1 MSQMN
6 QMSQMIIASKE
17 KEPKEIKKLK
27 EPKDTKT
34 KPKMKLMTMSMAV
47 SDPDVEVSET
57 VSQSPASTNEL
68 DQKYQQKTDKEHILD
83 NPDTYIGSIEN
94 VSGPMYILDNQK
106 IIQKEIDYNPALYKL
121 FDEGITNCRDHR
133 VRTENKKKVDET
145 TDVVTSI
152 HIEITNNKITMTN
165 NGDGIDIEQHPT
177 YKTWIP
183 ELIFAHLR
191 TSTNYNKDEQKT
203 TGGKNGFGFKLV
215 LIWST
220 WGEIETVDAKRELKY
235 HQVFE
240 NNLDIIHKP
249 KITPCKKKPYTM
261 VSFIPDYKRLGLK
274 GLSEDMLNLFQRRVY
289 DIAGITTKDVKVKF
303 NEDLLPVKDFG
314 QYIQLFNDQDKVS
327 ESHECWGYSVCLSD
341 EFKQVSFVNGIFTSK
356 GGKHVDYI
364 VQQITKKMIAY
375 ILKKKKIEVKP
386 STIKEQLTIFLNSTI
401 VNPSFDS
408 QTKDYLNT
416 PSSKFGS
423 SCTVSDKFIEKL
435 AALGVLNTSCEL
447 SEVKEKK
454 ESKKTDGAKTKTIR
468 GVLKL
473 IDANYAGTKKSSECI
488 LILCEGDSAKSGIVS
503 GLAANDRNIYGIY
516 PMKGKLLN
524 VRGEGPKKINDN
536 HEITDIKKILGL
548 ESGKTYKDVEDLR
561 YGKVLIMT
569 DQDLDGSHIKGLVI
583 NMFEWLWPSLLK
595 IGGFIG
601 FMNTPILKATKG
613 SKSLS
618 FYNDNEYETWKET
631 NDNGSGWKVKYYK
644 GLGTSTGKEFREYFE
659 HKKIVEIEVGE
670 KDTED
675 MDMLFNKKKA
685 ELRKE
690 WLTNYDRDA
699 HVDTSLTHITLGN
712 FIHKEIIHFS
722 KYDCDRSI
730 PNLMDGLKVSQRK
743 ILFSAFEKNLISEI
757 KVAQFSGYVSEHSG
771 YHHGEASLNGAI
783 VHMAQDF
790 VGSNN
795 INLLMP
801 NGQFGTRLQGG
812 KDSASERYIFT
823 NLNKITRLLF
833 KKADDA
839 ILHYLDDDGMPVEPI
854 FYIPIIPMVLV
865 NGAEGIGT
873 GFSTKIPCFNPKAL
887 IQYIRNVIQHKE
899 PNRDLVPYYKGF
911 KGTIEQENETRFIT
925 KGVFTMNK
933 NKIEIT
939 ELPIDTWNED
949 YIIFLEKLL
958 EDGTIKDYKDLSTD
972 KHVNIQIQCSINE
985 SEIEKT
991 LRLSSTLSITNM
1003 NLFNEKEKLT
1013 HYTKPHEII
1022 DDFILKRIGYYDKR
1036 KQHIIDVLEKELIL
1050 LKNKYNYIQQVLDGT
1065 IDLRKKTSEQIYT
1078 ILEDMGYAKIEGYNY
1093 LIKMTMDSVSIEN
1106 VETLKK
1112 QYESKEKELAI
1123 IKKTTIE
1130 ETWLNELSDLEKVI

>member
-1 MSQMN
+1 M
-6 QMSQMIIASKE
+6 ASNSAK
-17 KEPKEIKKLK
+17 
-27 EPKDTKT
+27 
-34 KPKMKLMTMSMAV
+34 SSV
-47 SDPDVEVSET
+47 SG
-57 VSQSPASTNEL
+57 L
-68 DQKYQQKTDKEHILD
+68 DEKYQQKTDKEHILD

-94 VSGPMYILDNQK
+94 VSGPMYIYDEK
-106 IIQKEIDYNPALYKL
+106 IIQKDIDYNPALYKL

-133 VRTENKKKVDET
+133 VRTEIKKKTDNT

-152 HIEITNNKITMTN
+152 HIEIANNKITMTN
-165 NGDGIDIEQHPT
+165 NGDGIDVEEHPT
-177 YKTWIP
+177 YKIWIP
-183 ELIFAHLR
+183 ELIFGHLR

-240 NNLDIIHKP
+240 NNLDVIHKP
-249 KITPCKKKPYTM
+249 KITSCKKNPYTR
-261 VSFIPDYKRLGLK
+261 VSFIPDYKRLGLQ
-274 GLSEDMLNLFQRRVY
+274 GLSQDMLKLFQRRVY
-289 DIAGITTKDVKVKF
+289 DIAGITTKDVKVKY
-303 NEDLLPVKDFG
+303 NEEQLPVKDFN

-327 ESHECWGYSVCLSD
+327 ETHDCWGYSVCLSD
-341 EFKQVSFVNGIFTSK
+341 EFKQISFVNGIFTSK

-364 VQQITKKMIAY
+364 VQQITKKMGAY
-375 ILKKKKIEVKP
+375 ILKKKKVEVKP
-386 STIKEQLTIFLNSTI
+386 SIIKEQITVFLNSTI

-447 SEVKEKK
+447 SDVKEKK

-468 GVLKL
+468 GVTKL
-473 IDANYAGTKKSSECI
+473 IDANYAGTKKSDECV

-524 VRGEGPKKINDN
+524 VRGELPKKINDN
-536 HEITDIKKILGL
+536 QEIKDIKKILGL
-548 ESGKTYKDVEDLR
+548 ESGKTYENACDLR
-561 YGKVLIMT
+561 YSKVLIMT

-583 NMFEWLWPSLLK
+583 NMFECLWPSLLQ
-595 IGGFIG
+595 ISGFIG

-613 SKSLS
+613 TKSLS
-618 FYNDNEYETWKET
+618 FYNDNEYEAWKQT
-631 NDNGSGWKVKYYK
+631 SDNGWKVKYYK

-659 HKKIVEIEVGE
+659 NKKIVEIEVGE

-699 HVDTSLTHITLGN
+699 HIDTSLTQITLGN

-743 ILFSAFEKNLISEI
+743 ILFSAFEKNLINEI

-823 NLNKITRLLF
+823 KLNTVTRFLF
-833 KKADDA
+833 KKSDDA
-839 ILHYLDDDGMPVEPI
+839 ILQYLDDDGTCVEPI
-854 FYIPIIPMVLV
+854 FYIPIIPLVLV

-873 GFSTKIPCFNPKAL
+873 GFSTKIPCFNPKVL
-887 IQYIRNVIQHKE
+887 IQYIRNVITHKE
-899 PNRDLVPYYKGF
+899 PNKDLIPYYKGF
-911 KGTIEQENETRFIT
+911 KGSISFDNDSKVSPRFIT

-933 NKIEIT
+933 NKIDIT
-939 ELPIDTWNED
+939 ELPIGTWNED
-949 YIIFLEKLL
+949 YIIFLEKLV

-972 KHVNIQIQCSINE
+972 KNVNIQIQLQNQMDD
-985 SEIEKT
+985 IEKT
-991 LRLSSTLSITNM
+991 LKLTTTLSISNM

-1013 HYTKPHEII
+1013 HYEKPHEII
-1022 DDFILKRIGYYDKR
+1022 DDFILKRIGYYTKR
-1036 KQHIIDVLEKELIL
+1036 KEHIIQILEKELIL
-1050 LKNKYNYIQQVLDGT
+1050 LQNKYKYIQQVLDGS
-1065 IDLRKKTSEQIYT
+1065 IDLRKKTTEQIYK
-1078 ILEDMGYAKIEGYNY
+1078 ILQDLYVKIDDSYNY

-1112 QYESKEKELAI
+1112 QFETKEKELNI

-1130 ETWLNELSDLEKVI
+1130 ESWLNELSDLEKII

>member
-1 MSQMN
+1 M
-6 QMSQMIIASKE
+6 ASK
-17 KEPKEIKKLK
+17 
-27 EPKDTKT
+27 TT
-34 KPKMKLMTMSMAV
+34 STSN
-47 SDPDVEVSET
+47 
-57 VSQSPASTNEL
+57 QSISL
-68 DQKYQQKTDKEHILD
+68 DDKYQQKTDKEHILD

-94 VSGPMYILDNQK
+94 VSGPMYIYDEK
-106 IIQKEIDYNPALYKL
+106 IIQKDIDYNPALYKL

-133 VRTENKKKVDET
+133 VRTELKKKTDDS
-145 TDVVTSI
+145 TDVVTLI
-152 HIEITNNKITMTN
+152 HIEICNNKITMTN
-165 NGDGIDIEQHPT
+165 NGDGIDVEQHPT
-177 YKTWIP
+177 YKIWIP
-183 ELIFAHLR
+183 EMIFGHLR
-191 TSTNYNKDEQKT
+191 TSTNYNKEEQKT

-235 HQVFE
+235 HQIFE
-240 NNLDIIHKP
+240 NNLDLIHKP
-249 KITPCKKKPYTM
+249 KITACKKKPYTR
-261 VSFIPDYKRLGLK
+261 VSFIPDYKRLGLE
-274 GLSEDMLNLFQRRVY
+274 GLSDDMLKLFQRRVY
-289 DIAGITTKDVKVKF
+289 DIAGITTKDVKVKY
-303 NEDLLPVKDFG
+303 NEEQLPVKDFN

-327 ESHECWGYSVCLSD
+327 ESFDCWTYSVCLSD
-341 EFKQVSFVNGIFTSK
+341 EFKQISFVNGIFTSK

-364 VQQITKKMIAY
+364 MQQITKKMCAY
-375 ILKKKKIEVKP
+375 ILKKKKIDVKP
-386 STIKEQLTIFLNSTI
+386 SIIKEQITIFLNSTI

-454 ESKKTDGAKTKTIR
+454 ESKKTDGTKTKTIR
-468 GVLKL
+468 GITKL
-473 IDANYAGTKKSSECI
+473 IDANYAGTKKSGECV

-524 VRGEGPKKINDN
+524 VRGEVLKKINEN
-536 HEITDIKKILGL
+536 KEITEIKKILGL
-548 ESGKTYKDVEDLR
+548 ETGKTYKDADDLR
-561 YGKVLIMT
+561 YGKVLFMT
-569 DQDLDGSHIKGLVI
+569 DQDLDGSHIKGLGI
-583 NMFEWLWPSLLK
+583 NMFECLWPSLLQ
-595 IGGFIG
+595 IPGFIG

-613 SKSLS
+613 TKSLS
-618 FYNDNEYETWKET
+618 FYNDNEYEAWKQST
-631 NDNGSGWKVKYYK
+631 PHDGWKVKYYK

-659 HKKIVEIEVGE
+659 HKKIVEIEVGD

-685 ELRKE
+685 EQRKE
-690 WLTNYDRDA
+690 WLSNYDREV
-699 HVDTSLTHITLGN
+699 HLDTSLTQITLGN
-712 FIHKEIIHFS
+712 FIHKEVIHFS

-743 ILFSAFEKNLISEI
+743 ILFSAFEKNLTYET

-823 NLNKITRLLF
+823 KLNTITRFLF

-839 ILHYLDDDGMPVEPI
+839 ILKYLDDDGTPVEPI

-873 GFSTKIPCFNPKAL
+873 GFSTKIPCFNPKVL
-887 IQYIRNVIQHKE
+887 IQYIRDVITHKE
-899 PNRDLVPYYKGF
+899 PNKELSPYYKGF
-911 KGTIEQENETRFIT
+911 KGSITLENESRFIT
-925 KGVFTMNK
+925 KGVYTVNK
-933 NKIEIT
+933 NKIDIT
-939 ELPIDTWNED
+939 ELPIGTWNED
-949 YIIFLEKLL
+949 YIIFLEKLV

-972 KHVNIQIQCSINE
+972 KQVNIQIQSTMDE
-985 SEIEKT
+985 SEIEKILKLT
-991 LRLSSTLSITNM
+991 TTLSITNM

-1022 DDFILKRIGYYDKR
+1022 DDFIVKRIGYYEKR
-1036 KQHIIDVLEKELIL
+1036 KQHIIQVLEKELIL
-1050 LKNKYNYIQQVLDGT
+1050 LQNKYKYIQQVLDGS
-1065 IDLRKKTSEQIYT
+1065 IDLRKKTTEQIYT
-1078 ILEDMGYAKIEGYNY
+1078 ILEKDYVKIEDSYNY

-1106 VETLKK
+1106 VESLKK
-1112 QYESKEKELAI
+1112 QFESKQKELNI

-1130 ETWLNELSDLEKVI
+1130 ESWLNELNDLEKII

>member
-1 MSQMN
+1 MANKASMS
-6 QMSQMIIASKE
+6 AS
-17 KEPKEIKKLK
+17 
-27 EPKDTKT
+27 
-34 KPKMKLMTMSMAV
+34 
-47 SDPDVEVSET
+47 
-57 VSQSPASTNEL
+57 NL
-68 DQKYQQKTDKEHILD
+68 DEKYQQKTDKEHILD

-94 VSGPMYILDNQK
+94 VSGPMYIYEDK
-106 IIQKEIDYNPALYKL
+106 IIQKDIDYNPALYKL

-133 VRTENKKKVDET
+133 VRTEIKKKTDDT

-152 HIEITNNKITMTN
+152 HIEIANNKITMTN
-165 NGDGIDIEQHPT
+165 NGDGIDVEQHPT
-177 YKTWIP
+177 YKIWIP
-183 ELIFAHLR
+183 ELIFGHLR

-240 NNLDIIHKP
+240 NNLDLIHKP
-249 KITPCKKKPYTM
+249 KITACKKKPYTR
-261 VSFIPDYKRLGLK
+261 VSFIPDYKRLGLQ
-274 GLSEDMLNLFQRRVY
+274 GLSDDMLKLFQRRVY
-289 DIAGITTKDVKVKF
+289 DIAGITTKDVKVKY
-303 NEDLLPVKDFG
+303 NEDQLPVKDFN

-327 ESHECWGYSVCLSD
+327 ESQDCWGYSVCLSD
-341 EFKQVSFVNGIFTSK
+341 EFKQISFVNGIFTSK

-364 VQQITKKMIAY
+364 VQQITKKMVAY
-375 ILKKKKIEVKP
+375 ILKKKKVEVKP
-386 STIKEQLTIFLNSTI
+386 SIIKEQITIFLNSTI

-454 ESKKTDGAKTKTIR
+454 ESKKTDGAKTKSIR
-468 GVLKL
+468 GIPKL
-473 IDANYAGTKKSSECI
+473 IDANYAGTKKSGECI

-524 VRGEGPKKINDN
+524 VRGEVLKKINEN
-536 HEITDIKKILGL
+536 KEIAEIKKILGL
-548 ESGKTYKDVEDLR
+548 ETGKTYKDVEELR
-561 YGKVLIMT
+561 YGKVLFMT
-569 DQDLDGSHIKGLVI
+569 DQDLDGSHIKGLGI
-583 NMFEWLWPSLLK
+583 NMFECLWPSLLQ
-595 IGGFIG
+595 ITGFIG

-613 SKSLS
+613 TKSLS
-618 FYNDNEYETWKET
+618 FYNDNEYEAWKQSEV
-631 NDNGSGWKVKYYK
+631 NGGWKVKYYK

-685 ELRKE
+685 EQRKE

-699 HVDTSLTHITLGN
+699 HLDTSLTQITLGN

-743 ILFSAFEKNLISEI
+743 ILFSAFEKNLMNEI

-823 NLNKITRLLF
+823 KLNTVTRFIF
-833 KKADDA
+833 KKSDDA
-839 ILHYLDDDGMPVEPI
+839 ILKYLDDDGTPVEPI
-854 FYIPIIPMVLV
+854 FYIPIIPMVMV

-873 GFSTKIPCFNPKAL
+873 GFSTKIPCFNPKVL
-887 IQYIRNVIQHKE
+887 IQYIRDVISHKD
-899 PNRDLVPYYKGF
+899 PNKDLIPYYKGF
-911 KGTIEQENETRFIT
+911 KGTIAEDNDTKLTTQCRFIT
-925 KGVFTMNK
+925 KGVFTINK
-933 NKIEIT
+933 NKIDIT
-939 ELPIDTWNED
+939 ELPIGTWNEE
-949 YIIFLEKLL
+949 YIIFLEKLV

-972 KHVNIQIQCSINE
+972 KNVNIQIQIQNQMDD
-985 SEIEKT
+985 IEKT
-991 LRLSSTLSITNM
+991 LKLTTTLSISNM

-1013 HYTKPHEII
+1013 HYEKPHEII
-1022 DDFILKRIGYYDKR
+1022 DDFILKRIGYYEKR
-1036 KQHIIDVLEKELIL
+1036 KQHIIQVLEKELIL
-1050 LKNKYNYIQQVLDGT
+1050 LQNKYKYIQQMIDGS
-1065 IDLRKKTSEQIYT
+1065 IDLRKKTTEQIYT
-1078 ILEDMGYAKIEGYNY
+1078 ILQDLAYVKIDDSYNY

-1106 VETLKK
+1106 IETLKK
-1112 QYESKEKELAI
+1112 QFESKEKELNL

-1130 ETWLNELSDLEKVI
+1130 ESWLNELNDLEKII

>member
-1 MSQMN
+1 M
-6 QMSQMIIASKE
+6 ASKSS
-17 KEPKEIKKLK
+17 K
-27 EPKDTKT
+27 
-34 KPKMKLMTMSMAV
+34 SV
-47 SDPDVEVSET
+47 
-57 VSQSPASTNEL
+57 ASSGL
-68 DQKYQQKTDKEHILD
+68 DEKYQQKTDKEHILD

-94 VSGPMYILDNQK
+94 VSGPMYIYDEK
-106 IIQKEIDYNPALYKL
+106 IIQKDIDYNPALYKL

-133 VRTENKKKVDET
+133 VRTEIKKRTDDT

-165 NGDGIDIEQHPT
+165 NGDGIDVEEHPT
-177 YKTWIP
+177 YKIWIP
-183 ELIFAHLR
+183 ELIFGHLR

-220 WGEIETVDAKRELKY
+220 WGEIETVDAKRQLKY

-240 NNLDIIHKP
+240 NNLDVIHKP
-249 KITPCKKKPYTM
+249 KITSCKKSPYTR
-261 VSFIPDYKRLGLK
+261 VSFIPDYKRLGLQ
-274 GLSEDMLNLFQRRVY
+274 GLSDDMLKLFQRRVY
-289 DIAGITTKDVKVKF
+289 DIAGITTKDVKVKY
-303 NEDLLPVKDFG
+303 NEEQLPVKDFN

-327 ESHECWGYSVCLSD
+327 ESHDCWGYSVCLSD
-341 EFKQVSFVNGIFTSK
+341 EFKQISFVNGIFTSK

-364 VQQITKKMIAY
+364 VQQITKKMVAY

-386 STIKEQLTIFLNSTI
+386 SIIKEQITVFLNSTI

-447 SEVKEKK
+447 SDVKEKK

-468 GVLKL
+468 GVTKL
-473 IDANYAGTKKSSECI
+473 IDANYAGTKKSDECV

-524 VRGEGPKKINDN
+524 VRGELPKKINDN
-536 HEITDIKKILGL
+536 QEIKDIKKILGL
-548 ESGKTYKDVEDLR
+548 ESGKTYENAADLR
-561 YGKVLIMT
+561 YSKVLIMT

-583 NMFEWLWPSLLK
+583 NMFECLWPSLLQ
-595 IGGFIG
+595 ISGFIG

-613 SKSLS
+613 TKSLS
-618 FYNDNEYETWKET
+618 FYNDNEYEAWKQT
-631 NDNGSGWKVKYYK
+631 SDNGWKVKYYK

-685 ELRKE
+685 EQRKE

-699 HVDTSLTHITLGN
+699 HVDTSLTQITLGN

-743 ILFSAFEKNLISEI
+743 ILFSAFEKNLTNEI

-823 NLNKITRLLF
+823 KLNTITRFLF
-833 KKADDA
+833 KKSDDA
-839 ILHYLDDDGMPVEPI
+839 ILQYLDDDGTSVEPI
-854 FYIPIIPMVLV
+854 FYIPIIPLVLV

-873 GFSTKIPCFNPKAL
+873 GFSTKIPCFNPKVL
-887 IQYIRNVIQHKE
+887 IQYIRDVITHKE
-899 PNRDLVPYYKGF
+899 PNKDLIPYYKGF
-911 KGTIEQENETRFIT
+911 KGSISIDNDSKSSRFIT

-933 NKIEIT
+933 NKIDIT
-939 ELPIDTWNED
+939 ELPIGTWNED
-949 YIIFLEKLL
+949 YIIFLEKLV

-972 KHVNIQIQCSINE
+972 KNVNIQIQLQNQMDD
-985 SEIEKT
+985 IEKT
-991 LRLSSTLSITNM
+991 LKLTTTLSISNM

-1013 HYTKPHEII
+1013 HYEKPHEII
-1022 DDFILKRIGYYDKR
+1022 DDFILKRIGYYTKR
-1036 KQHIIDVLEKELIL
+1036 KEHIIQVLEKELIL
-1050 LKNKYNYIQQVLDGT
+1050 LQNKYKYIQQVLDGS
-1065 IDLRKKTSEQIYT
+1065 IDLRKKTIEQIYT
-1078 ILEDMGYAKIEGYNY
+1078 ILQDLYVKIDDSYNY

-1112 QYESKEKELAI
+1112 QFETKEKELNI

-1130 ETWLNELSDLEKVI
+1130 ESWLNELSDLEKII

>member
-1 MSQMN
+1 M
-6 QMSQMIIASKE
+6 A
-17 KEPKEIKKLK
+17 L
-27 EPKDTKT
+27 KT
-34 KPKMKLMTMSMAV
+34 KSMSASGTDV
-47 SDPDVEVSET
+47 S
-57 VSQSPASTNEL
+57 L
-68 DQKYQQKTDKEHILD
+68 DEKYQQKTDKEHILD

-94 VSGPMYILDNQK
+94 VSGPMYIYDGS
-106 IIQKEIDYNPALYKL
+106 IIQKDIDYNPALYKL

-133 VRTENKKKVDET
+133 VRTEIKKKTDDS

-152 HIEITNNKITMTN
+152 HIEISNNKITMTN
-165 NGDGIDIEQHPT
+165 NGDGIDVEQHPT
-177 YKTWIP
+177 YKIWIP
-183 ELIFAHLR
+183 ELIFGHLR

-235 HQVFE
+235 HQIFE

-249 KITPCKKKPYTM
+249 KITACKKKPYTR
-261 VSFIPDYKRLGLK
+261 VSFIPDYKRLGLE
-274 GLSEDMLNLFQRRVY
+274 GLSDDMLKLFQRRVY
-289 DIAGITTKDVKVKF
+289 DIAGITTKDVKVKY

-327 ESHECWGYSVCLSD
+327 ESHDCWGYSVCLSD
-341 EFKQVSFVNGIFTSK
+341 EFKQISFVNGIFTSK

-364 VQQITKKMIAY
+364 LQQITKKMVAY

-386 STIKEQLTIFLNSTI
+386 SIIKEQITIFLNSTI

-416 PSSKFGS
+416 PASKFGS
-423 SCTVSDKFIEKL
+423 SCVVSDKFIEKL
-435 AALGVLNTSCEL
+435 ALLGVLNTSCEL

-468 GVLKL
+468 GIPKL
-473 IDANYAGTKKSSECI
+473 IDANYAGTKKSSECV

-516 PMKGKLLN
+516 PMKGKPLN
-524 VRGEGPKKINDN
+524 VRGANLKDINGN
-536 HEITDIKKILGL
+536 HEFTDIKKILGL
-548 ESGKTYKDVEDLR
+548 ESGKTYKEIEDLR

-583 NMFEWLWPSLLK
+583 NMFECLWPSLLK

-613 SKSLS
+613 TKSLS
-618 FYNDNEYETWKET
+618 FYNDNEYEAWKET
-631 NDNGSGWKVKYYK
+631 TSHDGWKVKYYK

-670 KDTED
+670 KDIED

-685 ELRKE
+685 EQRKE

-743 ILFSAFEKNLISEI
+743 ILFSAFEKNLVNEI

-823 NLNKITRLLF
+823 KLNMLTRFIF
-833 KKADDA
+833 KKPDDA
-839 ILHYLDDDGMPVEPI
+839 ILKYLDDDGTPVEPI
-854 FYIPIIPMVLV
+854 FYVPIIPMVLV

-873 GFSTKIPCFNPKAL
+873 GFSTKIPCFNPKDL
-887 IQYIRNVIQHKE
+887 IQYIRDVISHKT
-899 PNRDLVPYYKGF
+899 PNTDLIPYYKGF
-911 KGTIEQENETRFIT
+911 KGTIAKDLDNETRYMT
-925 KGVFTMNK
+925 KGKYSQSK
-933 NKIEIT
+933 NKIDIS
-939 ELPIDTWNED
+939 ELPIGTWNED
-949 YIIFLEKLL
+949 YIVFLEKLV

-972 KHVNIQIQCSINE
+972 KNVSIQIVTSNDFD
-985 SEIEKT
+985 IEKT
-991 LRLSSTLSITNM
+991 LKLTTTLSISNM

-1013 HYTKPHEII
+1013 HYTKPHEIV
-1022 DDFILKRIGYYDKR
+1022 DDFILKRISYYEKR
-1036 KQHIIDVLEKELIL
+1036 KQHIIQVLERELIL
-1050 LKNKYNYIQQVLDGT
+1050 LQNKYKYIQQVLDGS
-1065 IDLRKKTSEQIYT
+1065 IDLRRKTIEEIYT
-1078 ILEDMGYAKIEGYNY
+1078 TLASYVKIEDSYNY
-1093 LIKMTMDSVSIEN
+1093 LIKMSMDSVSIEN

-1112 QYESKEKELAI
+1112 QFDSKQKELDI
-1123 IKKTTIE
+1123 IRKTTIE
-1130 ETWLNELSDLEKVI
+1130 ESWLNELNDLEKVI

>member
-1 MSQMN
+1 MAN
-6 QMSQMIIASKE
+6 K
-17 KEPKEIKKLK
+17 
-27 EPKDTKT
+27 
-34 KPKMKLMTMSMAV
+34 MSM
-47 SDPDVEVSET
+47 SS
-57 VSQSPASTNEL
+57 SNL
-68 DQKYQQKTDKEHILD
+68 DEKYQQKTDKEHILD

-94 VSGPMYILDNQK
+94 VSGPMYIYEDK
-106 IIQKEIDYNPALYKL
+106 IIQKDIDYNPALYKL

-133 VRTENKKKVDET
+133 VRTEIKKKTDDT
-145 TDVVTSI
+145 TEVVTSI
-152 HIEITNNKITMTN
+152 HIEIANNKITMTN
-165 NGDGIDIEQHPT
+165 NGDGIDVEQHPT
-177 YKTWIP
+177 YKIWIP

-240 NNLDIIHKP
+240 NNLDLIHKP
-249 KITPCKKKPYTM
+249 KITACKKKPYTR

-274 GLSEDMLNLFQRRVY
+274 GLSDDMLKLFQRRVY
-289 DIAGITTKDVKVKF
+289 DIAGITTKDVKVKY
-303 NEDLLPVKDFG
+303 NEDQLPVKDFN

-327 ESHECWGYSVCLSD
+327 ESQDCWSYSICLSD
-341 EFKQVSFVNGIFTSK
+341 EFKQISFVNGIFTSK

-364 VQQITKKMIAY
+364 VQQITKKMVAY

-386 STIKEQLTIFLNSTI
+386 SIIKEQITVFLNSTI

-454 ESKKTDGAKTKTIR
+454 ESKKTDGAKTKSIR
-468 GVLKL
+468 GIPKL
-473 IDANYAGTKKSSECI
+473 IDANYAGTKKSGECV

-503 GLAANDRNIYGIY
+503 GLGANDRNTNGIY

-524 VRGEGPKKINDN
+524 VRGAPSKSVRENQ
-536 HEITDIKKILGL
+536 EIADIKKILGL
-548 ESGKTYKDVEDLR
+548 ESDKTYKDADDLR

-583 NMFEWLWPSLLK
+583 NMFECLWPSLLK
-595 IGGFIG
+595 INGFIG

-618 FYNDNEYETWKET
+618 FYNDNEYEAWKQSEM
-631 NDNGSGWKVKYYK
+631 NSGWKVKYYK

-685 ELRKE
+685 EQRKE
-690 WLTNYDRDA
+690 WLKNYDRDV
-699 HVDTSLTHITLGN
+699 HLDTSLTQITLGN

-743 ILFSAFEKNLISEI
+743 ILFSSFEKNLINEI

-823 NLNKITRLLF
+823 KLNIITRFIF
-833 KKADDA
+833 KKSDDA
-839 ILHYLDDDGMPVEPI
+839 ILTYLDDDGTSVEPI
-854 FYIPIIPMVLV
+854 FYIPIIPMVMV

-873 GFSTKIPCFNPKAL
+873 GFSTKIPCFNPKVL
-887 IQYIRNVIQHKE
+887 IQYIRDVITDKE
-899 PNRDLVPYYKGF
+899 PNKVLMPYYKGF
-911 KGTIEQENETRFIT
+911 KGTIEQDNETRFIT
-925 KGVFTMNK
+925 QGVFSINK
-933 NKIEIT
+933 NKIDIT
-939 ELPIDTWNED
+939 ELPIGTWNED
-949 YIIFLEKLL
+949 YIIFLEKLV

-972 KHVNIQIQCSINE
+972 KNVNIQIQLQNQMDD
-985 SEIEKT
+985 IEKT
-991 LRLSSTLSITNM
+991 LKLTTTLSISNM

-1013 HYTKPHEII
+1013 HYEKPHEII
-1022 DDFILKRIGYYDKR
+1022 DDFILKRIGYYEKR
-1036 KQHIIDVLEKELIL
+1036 KQHIIQVLEKELIL
-1050 LKNKYNYIQQVLDGT
+1050 LQNKYKYIQQVLDGS
-1065 IDLRKKTSEQIYT
+1065 IDLRKKTTEQIYT
-1078 ILEDMGYAKIEGYNY
+1078 ILHDLGYIKIDDSYNY

-1106 VETLKK
+1106 IETLKK
-1112 QYESKEKELAI
+1112 QFESKEKELNI

-1130 ETWLNELSDLEKVI
+1130 ESWLNELNDLEKII

>member
-1 MSQMN
+1 M
-6 QMSQMIIASKE
+6 E
-17 KEPKEIKKLK
+17 
-27 EPKDTKT
+27 
-34 KPKMKLMTMSMAV
+34 MA
-47 SDPDVEVSET
+47 
-57 VSQSPASTNEL
+57 QSL
-68 DQKYQQKTDKEHILD
+68 DEKYQQKTDKEHILD

-94 VSGPMYILDNQK
+94 VSGPMYIYDTRIVQK
-106 IIQKEIDYNPALYKL
+106 DIDYNPALYKL

-133 VRTENKKKVDET
+133 VRTENKKKTDDT

-152 HIEITNNKITMTN
+152 HIEISNNKITMTN
-165 NGDGIDIEQHPT
+165 NGDGIDVEQHPT
-177 YKTWIP
+177 YKIWIP

-191 TSTNYNKDEQKT
+191 TSTNYNKEEQKT

-240 NNLDIIHKP
+240 NNLDIVHKP
-249 KITPCKKKPYTM
+249 KITACKKKPYTR

-274 GLSEDMLNLFQRRVY
+274 GLSDDMLKLFQRRVY
-289 DIAGITTKDVKVKF
+289 DIAGITTKDVKVKY
-303 NEDLLPVKDFG
+303 NEEQLPVKDFG

-327 ESHECWGYSVCLSD
+327 EFQDCWGYSVCLSD

-364 VQQITKKMIAY
+364 VQQITKKMVAY
-375 ILKKKKIEVKP
+375 ILKKKKVEVKP
-386 STIKEQLTIFLNSTI
+386 SIIKEQITIFLNSTI

-435 AALGVLNTSCEL
+435 ATLGVLNTSCEL

-454 ESKKTDGAKTKTIR
+454 ELKKTDGAKTKTLR
-468 GVLKL
+468 GITKL
-473 IDANYAGTKKSSECI
+473 IDANYAGTKKSNECI

-524 VRGEGPKKINDN
+524 VRGACSKTINAN
-536 HEITDIKKILGL
+536 NEIIDIKKILGL
-548 ESGKTYKDVEDLR
+548 ESGKSYKDTEELR
-561 YGKVLIMT
+561 YNKVLIMT

-583 NMFEWLWPSLLK
+583 NMFECLWPSLLQ
-595 IGGFIG
+595 INGFIG

-613 SKSLS
+613 TKSLS
-618 FYNDNEYETWKET
+618 FYNDNEYEAWKQSE
-631 NDNGSGWKVKYYK
+631 NGSGWKVKYYK

-685 ELRKE
+685 EQRKE
-690 WLTNYDRDA
+690 WLTNYDRDV
-699 HVDTSLTHITLGN
+699 HVNTSLTHITLGN

-743 ILFSAFEKNLISEI
+743 ILFSAFEKNLTSEI

-812 KDSASERYIFT
+812 KDSASERYIYT
-823 NLNKITRLLF
+823 KLNNLTRFIF
-833 KKADDA
+833 KKSDDS
-839 ILHYLDDDGMPVEPI
+839 ILKYLDDDGLPVEPI

-873 GFSTKIPCFNPKAL
+873 GFSTKIPCFNPKDL
-887 IQYIRNVIQHKE
+887 IQYIRNVITDKE
-899 PNRDLVPYYKGF
+899 PNKDLKPYYKGF
-911 KGTIEQENETRFIT
+911 KGTIEQDNETRFIT
-925 KGVFTMNK
+925 KGVFTQNK
-933 NKIEIT
+933 NKIDIT

-972 KHVNIQIQCSINE
+972 KNVNIQIQASINE
-985 SEIEKT
+985 SEVEKT
-991 LRLSSTLSITNM
+991 LKLTSTLSITNM

-1022 DDFILKRIGYYDKR
+1022 DDFILKRIGYYEIR
-1036 KQHIIDVLEKELIL
+1036 KQHCIEVLEKELIL
-1050 LKNKYNYIQQVLDGT
+1050 LQNKYKYIQKVLDGS
-1065 IDLRKKTSEQIYT
+1065 IDLRKKTTDQIYKV
-1078 ILEDMGYAKIEGYNY
+1078 LEEFIKIEDSYNY
-1093 LIKMTMDSVSIEN
+1093 LIKMSMDSVSIEN

-1112 QYESKEKELAI
+1112 QYETKRKELDI
-1123 IKKTTIE
+1123 IKKTSIQ
-1130 ETWLNELSDLEKVI
+1130 ETWINELNDLEKII

>member
-1 MSQMN
+1 M
-6 QMSQMIIASKE
+6 ALKTSK
-17 KEPKEIKKLK
+17 
-27 EPKDTKT
+27 
-34 KPKMKLMTMSMAV
+34 SGSV
-47 SDPDVEVSET
+47 S
-57 VSQSPASTNEL
+57 L
-68 DQKYQQKTDKEHILD
+68 DAKYQQKTDKEHILD

-94 VSGPMYILDNQK
+94 VSGPMYIYDEK
-106 IIQKEIDYNPALYKL
+106 IIQKDIDYNPALYKL

-133 VRTENKKKVDET
+133 VRTEIKKQTDDS

-152 HIEITNNKITMTN
+152 HIEISNNKITMTN
-165 NGDGIDIEQHPT
+165 NGDGIDVEEHPT
-177 YKTWIP
+177 YKIWIP
-183 ELIFAHLR
+183 ELIFGHLR

-249 KITPCKKKPYTM
+249 KITSCKKKPYTR
-261 VSFIPDYKRLGLK
+261 VSFIPDYKRLGIE
-274 GLSEDMLNLFQRRVY
+274 GLSDDMLKLFQRRVY
-289 DIAGITTKDVKVKF
+289 DIAGITTKDVKVKY
-303 NEDLLPVKDFG
+303 NEEQLPVKDFN

-327 ESHECWGYSVCLSD
+327 ESQDCWGYSVCLSD
-341 EFKQVSFVNGIFTSK
+341 EFKQISFVNGIFTSK

-364 VQQITKKMIAY
+364 MQQITKKMVAY
-375 ILKKKKIEVKP
+375 ILKKKKVEVKP
-386 STIKEQLTIFLNSTI
+386 SIIKEQITIFLNSTI

-454 ESKKTDGAKTKTIR
+454 ESKKTDGAKTKSIR
-468 GVLKL
+468 GIPKL

-503 GLAANDRNIYGIY
+503 GLGASDRNTNGIY

-524 VRGEGPKKINDN
+524 VRGAASKSVRENQ
-536 HEITDIKKILGL
+536 EITDIKKILGL
-548 ESGKTYKDVEDLR
+548 ESDKTYTEVDDLR

-583 NMFEWLWPSLLK
+583 NMFECLWPSLLK
-595 IGGFIG
+595 IPGFIG

-613 SKSLS
+613 IKSLS
-618 FYNDNEYETWKET
+618 FYNDNEYEAWKQT
-631 NDNGSGWKVKYYK
+631 TPHDGWKIKYYK

-690 WLTNYDRDA
+690 WLTNYDRDV
-699 HVDTSLTHITLGN
+699 HLDTSLTQITLGN

-743 ILFSAFEKNLISEI
+743 ILFSAFEKNLINEI

-823 NLNKITRLLF
+823 RLNTITRFLF
-833 KKADDA
+833 KKTDDA
-839 ILHYLDDDGMPVEPI
+839 ILNYLNDDGTLVEPI

-873 GFSTKIPCFNPKAL
+873 GFSTKIPCFNPKDL
-887 IQYIRNVIQHKE
+887 IQYIRDVIQHKE
-899 PNRDLVPYYKGF
+899 PNHDLIPYYKGF
-911 KGTIEQENETRFIT
+911 KGTIQQDEKEGRFIT
-925 KGVFTMNK
+925 KGIFKESK
-933 NKIEIT
+933 NKIDIT
-939 ELPIDTWNED
+939 ELPIGTWNED
-949 YIIFLEKLL
+949 YIIFLEKLV

-972 KHVNIQIQCSINE
+972 KNVNIQIVCNIDA

-991 LRLSSTLSITNM
+991 LKLTTTLSISNM

-1022 DDFILKRIGYYDKR
+1022 DDFIAKRIGYYDTR
-1036 KQHIIDVLEKELIL
+1036 KQHIIQVLEKDLVL
-1050 LKNKYNYIQQVLDGT
+1050 LENKYKYIQQVLEDT
-1065 IDLRKKTSEQIYT
+1065 IDLRKKTTEQIYT
-1078 ILEDMGYAKIEGYNY
+1078 ILENLDYVKIEDSFNY
-1093 LIKMTMDSVSIEN
+1093 LIKMAMDSVSIEN

-1112 QYESKEKELAI
+1112 QYHTKQKELDVI
-1123 IKKTTIE
+1123 RKTPIE
-1130 ETWLNELSDLEKVI
+1130 ESWINELNDLEKII

>member
-1 MSQMN
+1 VPLS
-6 QMSQMIIASKE
+6 
-17 KEPKEIKKLK
+17 
-27 EPKDTKT
+27 
-34 KPKMKLMTMSMAV
+34 
-47 SDPDVEVSET
+47 
-57 VSQSPASTNEL
+57 L
-68 DQKYQQKTDKEHILD
+68 DEKYQQKTDKEHILD

-94 VSGPMYILDNQK
+94 VSGPMYIYDSK

-133 VRTENKKKVDET
+133 VRTEIKKKTDDS

-152 HIEITNNKITMTN
+152 HIEISNNKITMTN
-165 NGDGIDIEQHPT
+165 NGDGIDVEEHPT
-177 YKTWIP
+177 YKIWIP
-183 ELIFAHLR
+183 ELIFGHLR

-240 NNLDIIHKP
+240 NNLDVIHKP
-249 KITPCKKKPYTM
+249 KITTCKKKPYTR
-261 VSFIPDYKRLGLK
+261 VSFIPDYKRLGLE
-274 GLSEDMLNLFQRRVY
+274 GLSDDMLKLFQRRVY
-289 DIAGITTKDVKVKF
+289 DIAGITTKDVKVKY
-303 NEDLLPVKDFG
+303 NEDQLPVKDFS

-327 ESHECWGYSVCLSD
+327 ESQDCWSYSVCLSD
-341 EFKQVSFVNGIFTSK
+341 EFKQISFVNGIFTSK

-364 VQQITKKMIAY
+364 VQQITKKMVAY
-375 ILKKKKIEVKP
+375 ILKKKKVEVKP
-386 STIKEQLTIFLNSTI
+386 SIIKEQITVFLNSTI

-435 AALGVLNTSCEL
+435 AALGVLTTSCEL

-468 GVLKL
+468 GIPKL
-473 IDANYAGTKKSSECI
+473 IDANYAGTKKSGECI

-503 GLAANDRNIYGIY
+503 GLAANDRNTYGIY

-524 VRGEGPKKINDN
+524 VRGEVLKKINEN
-536 HEITDIKKILGL
+536 KEIAEIKKILGL
-548 ESGKTYKDVEDLR
+548 ETGKTYKDVEELR
-561 YGKVLIMT
+561 YGKVLFMT
-569 DQDLDGSHIKGLVI
+569 DQDLDGSHIKGLGI
-583 NMFEWLWPSLLK
+583 NMFECLWPSLLK
-595 IGGFIG
+595 ISGFIG
-601 FMNTPILKATKG
+601 FMNTPILKASKG
-613 SKSLS
+613 LKSLS
-618 FYNDNEYETWKET
+618 FYNDNEYEAWKET
-631 NDNGSGWKVKYYK
+631 NAGSGWKVKYYK

-675 MDMLFNKKKA
+675 MDMLFNKKKS

-690 WLTNYDRDA
+690 WLTNYDRDV
-699 HVDTSLTHITLGN
+699 HLDTSLTQITLGN
-712 FIHKEIIHFS
+712 FIHKEVIHFS

-743 ILFSAFEKNLISEI
+743 ILFSAFEKNLTTEI

-812 KDSASERYIFT
+812 KDSASERYIYT
-823 NLNKITRLLF
+823 KLNTVTLCLF
-833 KKADDA
+833 KKADNA
-839 ILHYLDDDGMPVEPI
+839 ILKYLDDDGTPVEPI

-873 GFSTKIPCFNPKAL
+873 GFSTKIPCFNPKDL
-887 IQYIRNVIQHKE
+887 IQYIRCVIQKKE
-899 PNRDLVPYYKGF
+899 PNKELIPYYKGF
-911 KGTIEQENETRFIT
+911 KGTIQQENESRFIT
-925 KGVFTMNK
+925 KGVYKETK
-933 NKIEIT
+933 NKIDIT
-939 ELPIDTWNED
+939 ELPIGTWNED
-949 YIIFLEKLL
+949 YIIFLEKLV

-972 KHVNIQIQCSINE
+972 KNVNIQIIMNTIE
-985 SEIEKT
+985 DVEKT
-991 LRLSSTLSITNM
+991 LKLTTTLSITNM

-1013 HYTKPHEII
+1013 HYTNPHEII
-1022 DDFILKRIGYYDKR
+1022 DDFILKRIGYYEVR
-1036 KQHIIDVLEKELIL
+1036 KLHIINVLEKDLIL
-1050 LKNKYNYIQQVLDGT
+1050 LENKYKYIQQVLDGS
-1065 IDLRKKTSEQIYT
+1065 IDLRKKTTEQIHKV
-1078 ILEDMGYAKIEGYNY
+1078 LEDLKFVKIDGYNY

-1112 QYESKEKELAI
+1112 QYETKQKELEL
-1123 IKKTTIE
+1123 IKKTSIE
-1130 ETWLNELSDLEKVI
+1130 ETWMNELNDLEKVI

>member
-1 MSQMN
+1 M
-6 QMSQMIIASKE
+6 ALKSK
-17 KEPKEIKKLK
+17 
-27 EPKDTKT
+27 
-34 KPKMKLMTMSMAV
+34 SSV
-47 SDPDVEVSET
+47 ST
-57 VSQSPASTNEL
+57 VSGSDISL
-68 DQKYQQKTDKEHILD
+68 DEKYQQKTDKEHILD

-94 VSGPMYILDNQK
+94 ISGPMYIYDST
-106 IIQKEIDYNPALYKL
+106 IIQKDIDYNPALYKL

-133 VRTENKKKVDET
+133 VRTEIKKKTDDT

-152 HIEITNNKITMTN
+152 HIEISNNKITMTN
-165 NGDGIDIEQHPT
+165 NGDGIDVEQHPT
-177 YKTWIP
+177 YKIWIP
-183 ELIFAHLR
+183 ELIFGHLR

-249 KITPCKKKPYTM
+249 KITPCKKKPYTR
-261 VSFIPDYKRLGLK
+261 VSFIPDYKRLGLD
-274 GLSEDMLNLFQRRVY
+274 GLSDDMLKLFQRRVY
-289 DIAGITTKDVKVKF
+289 DIAGITTKDVKVKY

-327 ESHECWGYSVCLSD
+327 ESYDCWGYSVCLSD
-341 EFKQVSFVNGIFTSK
+341 EFKQISFVNGIFTGK

-364 VQQITKKMIAY
+364 VQQITKKMVAY
-375 ILKKKKIEVKP
+375 ILKKKKVEVKP
-386 STIKEQLTIFLNSTI
+386 SIIKEQLTIFLNSTI

-423 SCTVSDKFIEKL
+423 SCVVSDKFIEKL

-468 GVLKL
+468 GIPKL
-473 IDANYAGTKKSSECI
+473 IDANYAGTKKSGECV

-524 VRGEGPKKINDN
+524 VRGEVLKKVNEN
-536 HEITDIKKILGL
+536 KEISEIKKILGL
-548 ESGKTYKDVEDLR
+548 ESGKTYKDIEELR
-561 YGKVLIMT
+561 YGKVLFMT
-569 DQDLDGSHIKGLVI
+569 DQDLDGSHIKGLGI
-583 NMFEWLWPSLLK
+583 NMFECLWPSLLK
-595 IGGFIG
+595 ISGFIG

-613 SKSLS
+613 AKTLA
-618 FYNDNEYETWKET
+618 FYNDNEYESWKQS
-631 NDNGSGWKVKYYK
+631 NDSSGWKIKYYK

-659 HKKIVEIEVGE
+659 HKKIVEIESGE

-685 ELRKE
+685 EQRKE

-712 FIHKEIIHFS
+712 FIHKEVIHFS

-743 ILFSAFEKNLISEI
+743 ILFSAFEKNLVNEI

-823 NLNKITRLLF
+823 KLNMLTRFIF
-833 KKADDA
+833 KKSDDA
-839 ILHYLDDDGMPVEPI
+839 ILKYLDDDGTPVEPI
-854 FYIPIIPMVLV
+854 FYVPVIPMVLV

-873 GFSTKIPCFNPKAL
+873 GFSTKIPCFNPKDL
-887 IQYIRNVIQHKE
+887 IQYIRCVITHKT
-899 PNRDLVPYYKGF
+899 PNHSLIPYYKGF
-911 KGTIEQENETRFIT
+911 KGTITKDLDNESRFIT
-925 KGVFTMNK
+925 RGKYTQTK
-933 NKIEIT
+933 NKIDIT
-939 ELPIDTWNED
+939 ELPIGTWNEE
-949 YIIFLEKLL
+949 YIIFLEKLV

-972 KHVNIQIQCSINE
+972 KHVSIQIVNHSIDDE
-985 SEIEKT
+985 SIEKT
-991 LRLSSTLSITNM
+991 LKLTTTLSISNM

-1022 DDFILKRIGYYDKR
+1022 DDFILKRIGYYEKR
-1036 KQHIIDVLEKELIL
+1036 KQYLIDALEKELTL
-1050 LKNKYNYIQQVLDGT
+1050 LENKYKYIQEVLDGS
-1065 IDLRKKTSEQIYT
+1065 IDLRRKTSDQIYT
-1078 ILEDMGYAKIEGYNY
+1078 ILSSYIKIEDSYNY
-1093 LIKMTMDSVSIEN
+1093 LIKMSMDSVSIEN

-1112 QYESKEKELAI
+1112 QFNSKQKELDI

-1130 ETWLNELSDLEKVI
+1130 ESWLNELNDLEKVI